1 MKKRVV
7 VTGLGIVSAIGL
19 GKDEFWGNLIKG
31 KSGISQISAFDTS
44 GYLVHK
50 GGEIKNFKADE
61 FINKKKLKLMGRASQ
76 LAIAA
81 TRLAMEDAKLSP
93 NYLSSHKAGVNI
105 GTTMGESQWIEEM
118 DETWVKKGEGEVK
131 TDLIYQYPAYNLP
144 NNIAIEFKLNGPNQ
158 IFTTACAAG
167 NYAIG
172 YAYDNIQS
180 GKADLMFAGGADA
193 LSKIAYTGFCR
204 LVAVAP
210 EKCQPFDKNRKG
222 MIPGE
227 GAAILAIESLDYALE
242 RRAPIYAEI
251 LGYGLSCDDFSM
263 MISIEE
269 GMAACMEEAIK
280 ESGIDKEDVNYI
292 SAHGTGTLQNDKEE
306 SFAIK
311 KVFKDNYKQIPVSS
325 IKSMLGHTMGA
336 ASAIEALACCMAI
349 KTRVVPPTINYETPD
364 PDCDIDCIPNVSRK
378 QNINVALNNSYAF
391 GGNNSCLALRRYQ

>member
-7 VTGLGIVSAIGL
+7 VTGLGIVSSIGI
-19 GKDEFWGNLIKG
+19 GKDAFWGNLIKG
-31 KSGISQISAFDTS
+31 KSGISDISAFDTS

-50 GGEIKNFKADE
+50 GGEIKNFKAKE
-61 FINKKKLKLMGRASQ
+61 FIDKRKLKLMGRASQ

-81 TRLAMEDAKLSP
+81 TRLAIEDAKLSR
-93 NYLSSHKAGVNI
+93 NYLSSHKTGINI
-105 GTTMGESQWIEEM
+105 GTTMGESRWIEEM
-118 DETWVKKGEGEVK
+118 DETWVKKGDGEVRSQ
-131 TDLIYQYPAYNLP
+131 LIYQYPAYTLSS
-144 NNIAIEFKLNGPNQ
+144 NIAIEFKLSGPNQ

-204 LVAVAP
+204 LGAVAA

-227 GAAILAIESLDYALE
+227 GAAILTIESLDNALE
-242 RRAPIYAEI
+242 RKSPIYAEI

-269 GMAACMEEAIK
+269 GMAASMKEAIM
-280 ESGIDKEDVNYI
+280 ESGIDKKDVNYI
-292 SAHGTGTLQNDKEE
+292 SAHGTGTSQNDKEE
-306 SFAIK
+306 SAAIK
-311 KVFKDNYKQIPVSS
+311 EIFKDDYKQIPVSS

-349 KTRVVPPTINYETPD
+349 KTSVIPPTINYETPD
-364 PDCDIDCIPNVSRK
+364 SDCDIDCVPNVARK
-378 QNINVALNNSYAF
+378 QNVNVALNNSYAF
-391 GGNNSCLALRRYQ
+391 GGNNSCLALRKYR